1 MSNFTPAWFKKG
13 FFNESLFCDD
23 FLSTHQLLYSNGAFF
38 PPDGRMVSH
47 EMELP
52 YSRVLID
59 RLLSNTPVSLAQLAA
74 GTHRGIRRG
83 KQALWKN
90 DALLQIFIWFCS
102 SHTFVFIGGLALGVE
117 QSVHKSSKLFI
128 LRFTGA

>member
-38 PPDGRMVSH
+38 TPDGRMISH

-59 RLLSNTPVSLAQLAA
+59 RLLSNTPMSLA
-74 GTHRGIRRG
+74 
-83 KQALWKN
+83 
-90 DALLQIFIWFCS
+90 
-102 SHTFVFIGGLALGVE
+102 
-117 QSVHKSSKLFI
+117 
-128 LRFTGA
+128 